1 MSKEKQLKKIAN
13 NIKQIMEHQDPP
25 INKQQLAD
33 RSNISYP
40 TLVPILQGVRD
51 FGITKL
57 INIAEALNVS
67 PNEILN
73 KTYTERD
80 TTSKK
85 LSNNIEY
92 YGIFISSADSTY
104 CYFYN
109 KITDETSYFVTE
121 FIISCSLNYIDII
134 DNIKSTIEKTI
145 NSNFKNMAIFCSV
158 QEYEFSK
165 KRELLISYGKKHFNF
180 FAAYPDW
187 KTNYHANFN
196 NESGICIVINDG
208 LSISYKEKNKNQIF
222 KTQGLGFPI
231 ADEGGNLWLGWQAIR
246 YAIKVRENLKNRSKL
261 SDKILA
267 VFNFNLYEI
276 SEQISNTPNK
286 TYNKAANI
294 LKNQYFQECQEAKSI
309 INLGGEKIQEYILEI
324 DNKIED
330 KLPVC
335 ITGDLSYLYQKYIPN
350 DRLALSNK
358 DQEELIRDY
367 AIDVLNKAQ
376 KSI

>member
-1 MSKEKQLKKIAN
+1 M
-13 NIKQIMEHQDPP
+13 
-25 INKQQLAD
+25 
-33 RSNISYP
+33 
-40 TLVPILQGVRD
+40 PILQGVRD

-165 KRELLISYGKKHFNF
+165 KG
-180 FAAYPDW
+180 
-187 KTNYHANFN
+187 NY
-196 NESGICIVINDG
+196 
-208 LSISYKEKNKNQIF
+208 
-222 KTQGLGFPI
+222 
-231 ADEGGNLWLGWQAIR
+231 
-246 YAIKVRENLKNRSKL
+246 
-261 SDKILA
+261 
-267 VFNFNLYEI
+267 
-276 SEQISNTPNK
+276 
-286 TYNKAANI
+286 
-294 LKNQYFQECQEAKSI
+294 
-309 INLGGEKIQEYILEI
+309 
-324 DNKIED
+324 
-330 KLPVC
+330 
-335 ITGDLSYLYQKYIPN
+335 
-350 DRLALSNK
+350 
-358 DQEELIRDY
+358 
-367 AIDVLNKAQ
+367 
-376 KSI
+376 